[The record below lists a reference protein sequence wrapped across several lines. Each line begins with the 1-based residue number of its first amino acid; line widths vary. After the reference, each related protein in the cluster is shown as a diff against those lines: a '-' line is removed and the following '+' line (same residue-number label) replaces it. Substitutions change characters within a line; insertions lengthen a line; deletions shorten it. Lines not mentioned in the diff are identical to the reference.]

1 MYCLKQ
7 AETRDEEQEELRRTE
22 GQHVD
27 IKRAQVSV
35 PTLHSKGLFCRRRA
49 AIVCW
54 IWLGPVK
61 ALWQPNH
68 EASKDGAHR
77 RFGTAWWSLSIAPSQ
92 PVSEAEELKIDSVGN
107 GDGLGPGWKSQSR
120 ALPSTHV
127 HSGPLMDAAL
137 PSQRLQRSSM
147 PCA

>member
-35 PTLHSKGLFCRRRA
+35 PTLHSKGLFAGEGRLLFAGFGWAPSRHF
-49 AIVCW
+49 
-54 IWLGPVK
+54 G
-61 ALWQPNH
+61 PNH

-77 RFGTAWWSLSIAPSQ
+77 RFGTAW
-92 PVSEAEELKIDSVGN
+92 
-107 GDGLGPGWKSQSR
+107 
-120 ALPSTHV
+120 
-127 HSGPLMDAAL
+127 
-137 PSQRLQRSSM
+137 
-147 PCA
+147 